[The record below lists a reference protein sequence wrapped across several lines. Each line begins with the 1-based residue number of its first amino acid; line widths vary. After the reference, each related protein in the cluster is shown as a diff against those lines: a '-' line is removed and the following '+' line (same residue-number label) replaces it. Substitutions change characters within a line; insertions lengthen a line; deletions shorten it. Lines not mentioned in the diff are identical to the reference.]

1 MVGWEKVTLP
11 KQYRGLGVRVA
22 RAANTVWLGK
32 LVWDMHRKP
41 TKLWVSVLPHKYL
54 KNEQFLDSHH
64 RNDSPIWTSISKTKN
79 ILREGYHFRIGD
91 RSSLFWYAPWVPN
104 GPLFNHV
111 FTVDIH
117 DVGTRIKYVYQ
128 NSTWQL
134 DRLYTDMPLQ
144 LKNQITTT

>member
-64 RNDSPIWTSISKTKN
+64 RNDSPIWTSISKTKKFCVRGI
-79 ILREGYHFRIGD
+79 ILELEIGVLFFGMLLG
-91 RSSLFWYAPWVPN
+91 SLMDPF
-104 GPLFNHV
+104 LTMCLLLIF
-111 FTVDIH
+111 
-117 DVGTRIKYVYQ
+117 
-128 NSTWQL
+128 
-134 DRLYTDMPLQ
+134 MM
-144 LKNQITTT
+144 